1 MSNTTQNHAARILSL
16 ASPTL
21 RADTAL
27 RDYLTKLH
35 RLSPAEKRDITHS
48 VYATFRWQQWLDPKA
63 SAQAQ
68 IVAALDLQT
77 RYDANPAAIKPQ
89 ALAALAIPA
98 WLVSEMDEIPTG
110 WLQQLQRLPAL
121 WLRARPGTAEK
132 LAATLGHCATTPS
145 APDALHFTGPQDLYR
160 TESFQNGAFEIQD
173 LASQLVG
180 HACAPQPGE
189 TWWDACSG
197 EGGKTL
203 HLADLMRNKGLIW
216 ASDRSLRRLDS
227 LKRRFSRAQLFNV
240 RIAPWEGTEKLPTKT
255 KFDGILLDAPCSGV
269 GTWQRN
275 PHARWTT
282 QPTDI
287 AELAVTQAN
296 LLGYIAG
303 SLKPKGR
310 LIYAVCTLTR
320 RETTAIVETFTA
332 AHPELELVNQTT
344 IWPHA
349 HHANGMYH
357 ATWRKR

>member
-27 RDYLTKLH
+27 RDYLSKLH
-35 RLSPAEKRDITHS
+35 RLSPAEKRDITHA
-48 VYATFRWQQWLDPKA
+48 VYTTFRWQQWLNAKDSPQK
-63 SAQAQ
+63 Q
-68 IVAALDLQT
+68 IVAALELQT
-77 RYDANPAAIKPQ
+77 RYDANPASIKPQ
-89 ALAALAIPA
+89 ALSALAVPD
-98 WLVSEMDEIPTG
+98 WLAAEMDEIPTG
-110 WLQQLQRLPAL
+110 WLQQLQRPPLL
-121 WLRARPGTAEK
+121 WRRARPGTAAK
-132 LAATLGHCATTPS
+132 LSATLGHCTPAHS
-145 APDALHFTGPQDLYR
+145 SPDAVSYHGPQDLYR
-160 TESFQNGAFEIQD
+160 TESFQSGAFEIQD

-180 HACAPQPGE
+180 HACAPKPGE

-203 HLADLMRNKGLIW
+203 HLADLMQNKGLIW

-240 RIAPWEGTEKLPTKT
+240 RIAPWEGTAKLPTKA

-282 QPTDI
+282 QPADI
-287 AELAVTQAN
+287 AELATIQAQ
-296 LLGYIAG
+296 LLEHICN

-310 LIYAVCTLTR
+310 LVYAVCTLTR
-320 RETTAIVETFTA
+320 RETTAIVEAFTA
-332 AHPELELVNQTT
+332 AHPELELISQATL
-344 IWPHA
+344 WPHE
-349 HHANGMYH
+349 HNANGMFH